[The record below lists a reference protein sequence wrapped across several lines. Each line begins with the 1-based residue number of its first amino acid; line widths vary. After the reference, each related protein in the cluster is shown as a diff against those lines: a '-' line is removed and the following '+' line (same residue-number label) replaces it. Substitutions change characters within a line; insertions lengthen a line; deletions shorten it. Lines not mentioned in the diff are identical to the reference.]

1 MSTRDSAATRCLRLA
16 AAFIVV
22 VLAAMTGPS
31 AHAQDNQ
38 GFITTGNQV
47 GGVLVDTDGILRNA
61 AMDNQGRLTA
71 IRDLALE
78 AVPGELGRQSNL
90 RKVSLRRLEEAIRQH
105 VEGGQELPESILFL
119 AGLQQIRYVLVYPEQ
134 NDIVLAGPAE
144 GWQLN
149 PRGAVV
155 GKTSGQPVLV
165 LDDLLVSLRT
175 TAAPTRSVIS
185 CSIDPTPEGLQRLQA
200 HARKLRTI
208 GNPQATAMGI
218 EQQLGPQ
225 KITVSGVP
233 QTSHFAR
240 VMVAADYRMK
250 RVSMGLEPSPVQGL
264 SSFLDIMRASGQGMS
279 NMLPRWWLA
288 PDYQPLLRDA
298 DGLTWELQ
306 GGSVKAMAENDFL
319 AADGTRQQGGKAD
332 PVSQRW
338 ADMMTQRYADLSKAD
353 PVFGQLRNC
362 MDLAVVSALIVK
374 ERLAEKAGCELPML
388 AGSGG
393 VPAAELNAPKHVDS
407 KASLVHK
414 GRKWMIAAGG
424 VSINPWAMVDEVQQ
438 SDQVAEIRS
447 KVAAGETTSWWWD

>member
-1 MSTRDSAATRCLRLA
+1 MFTRDSAVTRCLRRA
-16 AAFIVV
+16 AILVSF
-22 VLAAMTGPS
+22 VLAATAGSS
-31 AHAQDNQ
+31 AWAQD

-61 AMDNQGRLTA
+61 AVDNQGRLNA
-71 IRDLALE
+71 IRGLALDP
-78 AVPGELGRQSNL
+78 VPGDLSQDSDL

-105 VEGGQELPESILFL
+105 VESKQELPESILFL

-144 GWQLN
+144 GWKLN

-155 GKTSGQPVLV
+155 GKTNGQPVLM

-185 CSIDPTPEGLQRLQA
+185 CSIDPTPEGLQRLSA

-218 EQQLGPQ
+218 EEQLGPQ

-233 QTSHFAR
+233 ETSHFAR

-264 SSFLDIMRASGQGMS
+264 SSFLDMMKATGQGMS

-298 DGLTWELQ
+298 DGLTWELR

-332 PVSQRW
+332 PISQRW
-338 ADMMTQRYADLSKAD
+338 ADMMTQRYGDLSKAD

-374 ERLAEKAGCELPML
+374 EGLAQKVDCELPML
-388 AGSGG
+388 VGSSGL
-393 VPAAELNAPKHVDS
+393 PAAELNAPKQVDS
-407 KASLVHK
+407 KASLVNK

-424 VSINPWAMVDEVQQ
+424 VSINPWAIVDDVQQ
-438 SDQVAEIRS
+438 NDQIAEVRT
-447 KVAAGETTSWWWD
+447 KVASGNQTSWWWD